1 MTDTPPRPKRRRW
14 RWLVVGLVA
23 AGVVAAAAAWRMR
36 PSQDSRFVGRWN
48 EVWGDDDVSSLSNVL
63 DLRPDGSG
71 TRTLAGGAIF
81 PLEWRLQSGQLFV
94 SGVPASPLR
103 VVAVRPDQLILYS
116 DGYGMLLR
124 LRSHE

>member
-1 MTDTPPRPKRRRW
+1 MTDTPPRPNRSRW

-63 DLRPDGSG
+63 DLRPD
-71 TRTLAGGAIF
+71 
-81 PLEWRLQSGQLFV
+81 
-94 SGVPASPLR
+94 
-103 VVAVRPDQLILYS
+103 QLILYS

>member
-1 MTDTPPRPKRRRW
+1 MTDTPPRPKRSRW

-23 AGVVAAAAAWRMR
+23 AGVVAAATAWRMR
-36 PSQDSRFVGRWN
+36 PSPDFRFVGRWK

-81 PLEWRLQSGQLFV
+81 PLEWSLQNGQL
-94 SGVPASPLR
+94 L
-103 VVAVRPDQLILYS
+103 
-116 DGYGMLLR
+116 
-124 LRSHE
+124 